1 MGAAGAVRLPRRFA
15 VEAVEPRR
23 RLRYEV
29 IGLGL
34 FALGI
39 VLLLG
44 AARESG
50 LVAPVLY
57 HGLSYLAGR
66 VGAFLISVALLIL
79 GAVMVLRWE
88 RVDFGRLAAGFGIL
102 LWLMLAIWELALPS
116 SGVLGRAF
124 ASEPGGLLGVLV
136 AEMLRPL
143 FGPGVS
149 ILILSLAGLWAVGY
163 ISDTPLVTLMSGG
176 AWVMRF
182 IGGVATSALA
192 GLFCA
197 AVSMVRSVA
206 RAGWSVSAW
215 AIPRVRGPAPL
226 PPPQQPRRRR
236 RKVEPPHPIPSEAEE
251 EEPQD
256 EPAPKGG
263 SPRLQLL
270 DSGAGAEVDE
280 SREPSPEYA
289 NFELPGLDLLTEPP
303 SSEEAEREALAS
315 RDTLEEAL
323 GSYGIDAHVV
333 DVERGPRVTRYEIM
347 LPPGVRVSKIT
358 NLADD
363 LAYAL
368 KALAVRVEAPVPG
381 KGVIGIEVPN
391 PEVTFVHLR
400 EIMGSPAA
408 QRMKSK
414 VAFAL
419 GRDISGTPMM
429 ADLATMPHLLIAG
442 ATNSGKSVSLNSLIT
457 SILFRARPDEVKFLL
472 IDPKRVELSLFEG
485 IPHLAAPVAHD
496 AKESAGLLRWAIR
509 EMELRYSQFA
519 DVGTRNIKGW
529 NERARMDDDMDPMY
543 YLVIVVDELADLM
556 MQAATEFET
565 SICRLA
571 QLARATGIH
580 LVVATQRPSV
590 NVITGTIKANIAS
603 RIAFAVAS
611 QVDSRTILDINGA
624 ERLVGSGDM
633 LFLPLDAPTGKPVRL
648 QGAYISERDL
658 NEVVEFLKKQAQPHY
673 AKGALESAGSIVL
686 SKGEEDGVEDEMFE
700 TALDFVLATKHASA
714 SMLQRKFKLGYTR
727 AARLIDM
734 MEERGYVGPHDGRKP
749 REVYGTPA
757 DRIAELARSGQLD
770 DEEEAD
776 EEEDFDDSEEP
787 EDYEDE

>member
-1 MGAAGAVRLPRRFA
+1 
-15 VEAVEPRR
+15 
-23 RLRYEV
+23 V

-44 AARESG
+44 AGREAG
-50 LVAPVLY
+50 LVAPALY
-57 HGLSYLAGR
+57 HGLSFLVGR
-66 VGAFLISVALLIL
+66 VGALLVSVALLTL
-79 GAVMVLRWE
+79 GIVMVLRWE
-88 RVDFGRLAAGFGIL
+88 RVEFGRLAAGFGIL
-102 LWLMLAIWELALPS
+102 LWLMLAVWELTLPS

-124 ASEPGGLLGVLV
+124 ASEPGGLLGVLL
-136 AEMLRPL
+136 AEALRPL

-163 ISDTPLVTLMSGG
+163 ISDTPLVTLMSGA
-176 AWVMRF
+176 AWAMRLLLR
-182 IGGVATSALA
+182 GTASLLA
-192 GLFCA
+192 GLFWGSLWA
-197 AVSMVRSVA
+197 MRSLA
-206 RAGWSVSAW
+206 RAGGW
-215 AIPRVRGPAPL
+215 ALSGLPIPRLRRPAAL
-226 PPPQQPRRRR
+226 PAPQQPQRRRH
-236 RKVEPPHPIPSEAEE
+236 KVEPPHPIPPEAEE
-251 EEPQD
+251 QEEGPT
-256 EPAPKGG
+256 PKAKDGA
-263 SPRLQLL
+263 PRLELL
-270 DSGAGAEVDE
+270 DSGAGAEADE
-280 SREPSPEYA
+280 SREPAPEYA
-289 NFELPGLDLLTEPP
+289 DFQLPTLDLLTEPP
-303 SSEEAEREALAS
+303 SSEEAQREALAS
-315 RDTLEEAL
+315 RDTLEHAL
-323 GSYGIDAHVV
+323 ASYGIEAQVV

-400 EIMGSPAA
+400 EIMDSPAA

-414 VAFAL
+414 IAFAL

-442 ATNSGKSVSLNSLIT
+442 ATNSGKSVCLNSLIT
-457 SILFRARPDEVKFLL
+457 SLLFRARPDEVKFLL

-509 EMELRYSQFA
+509 QMELRYSQFA

-529 NERARMDDDMDPMY
+529 NERARMDDDMEPMY

-648 QGAYISERDL
+648 QGAYIGERDL
-658 NEVVEFLKKQAQPHY
+658 GEVVAFLKKQAQPHY

-686 SKGEEDGVEDEMFE
+686 SKGDDDGVEDEMFE
-700 TALDFVLATKHASA
+700 KALDFVLATKHASA

-749 REVYGTPA
+749 REVYATPE
-757 DRIAELARSGQLD
+757 DRIAELARAGQLD

>member
-1 MGAAGAVRLPRRFA
+1 MRDRSQMGAAGAMRLPRRFA
-15 VEAVEPRR
+15 AEAAEPRR

-39 VLLLG
+39 VLLIG
-44 AARESG
+44 AGRQSG
-50 LVAPVLY
+50 LLAPVLY
-57 HGLSYLAGR
+57 HALSFLVGQ
-66 VGAFLISVALLIL
+66 VGAFLVSVTLLAL

-88 RVDFGRLAAGFGIL
+88 RVEFGRLAAGFGIL
-102 LWLMLAIWELALPS
+102 LWLMLAVWELALPS

-124 ASEPGGLLGVLV
+124 ASEPGGLLGVLL

-149 ILILSLAGLWAVGY
+149 ILILALAGLWAVGY
-163 ISDTPLVTLMSGG
+163 ISDTPLVTFMSGA

-182 IGGVATSALA
+182 LGRVTVSVLA

-197 AVSMVRSVA
+197 AVSVMRFLG
-206 RAGWSVSAW
+206 RPAGWALSGLPVLRRPA
-215 AIPRVRGPAPL
+215 AARV
-226 PPPQQPRRRR
+226 PQRPGRRR
-236 RKVEPPHPIPSEAEE
+236 RKVEPPHPIPRETDA
-251 EEPQD
+251 
-256 EPAPKGG
+256 KGG
-263 SPRLQLL
+263 PPRLELL
-270 DSGAGAEVDE
+270 DSAAGAEADE
-280 SREPSPEYA
+280 SRKPNAEYA
-289 NFELPGLDLLTEPP
+289 DFQLPPIDLLTEPP
-303 SSEEAEREALAS
+303 SSEEAQKEALAS
-315 RDTLEEAL
+315 RGILEEAL
-323 GSYGIDAHVV
+323 ASYGIEAHVV

-400 EIMGSPAA
+400 EIMESRAA
-408 QRMKSK
+408 ERVKSK
-414 VAFAL
+414 LAFAL
-419 GRDISGTPMM
+419 GRDISGRPMM

-442 ATNSGKSVSLNSLIT
+442 ATNSGKSVCLNSLIT

-529 NERARMDDDMDPMY
+529 NERARIDDDMEPMY

-611 QVDSRTILDINGA
+611 QVDSRTILDLNGA

-648 QGAYISERDL
+648 QGAYIGERDL
-658 NEVVEFLKKQAQPHY
+658 GEVVAFLNKQAKPHF
-673 AKGALESAGSIVL
+673 AKGALESAGSIEL
-686 SKGEEDGVEDEMFE
+686 NKGEGGGVEDEMFE
-700 TALDFVLATKHASA
+700 KALEFVLATKHASA

-734 MEERGYVGPHDGRKP
+734 MEERGYVGPHDGRRP
-749 REVYGTPA
+749 REVYATPQ
-757 DRIAELARSGQLD
+757 DRIAELARSGRLGG
-770 DEEEAD
+770 EEETQGKEGGND
-776 EEEDFDDSEEP
+776 YMEP
-787 EDYEDE
+787 EDYEDD